1 MPFSTSSFAAARP
14 KARGSSSAWAPRV
27 QSVAQPP
34 RPPESLPGARFPG
47 QTVSKQKQ
55 VGALNAPQPTAPP
68 PGSPQGYGQ
77 PQAAPQIPPGAQP
90 PMQTVAPVDWNLIR
104 GAGDLMVAPPQAAQQ
119 PAMPAAPIPEQVW
132 TAAPTQGAP
141 AQAPAAPA
149 GGAVQMPTG
158 GIVPLT
164 GTGGPAP
171 GYDPYGGPQ
180 EQMGQG
186 QQRKAQDQANLLG
199 PLGDV
204 VGVGK
209 RGPMSPQDWAMAQ
222 NNLNYQNTLKAE
234 ADRQAGLDE
243 LARGY
248 GNVGL
253 SPEQQAVKEMLL
265 GRSQEGPFDA
275 AYMEQQ
281 RGAMGDRAALDL
293 QNQQESAGAEFARR
307 GLGGGLSEYQ
317 KAMLQQ
323 QASTGLQGQFAGMET
338 TARTANEEATRAA
351 LGMYQQQASEEAQQ
365 RAAYDEL
372 AANAYFN
379 TERGPVDFSSMM
391 TKASKKDRK
400 SVV

>member
-1 MPFSTSSFAAARP
+1 
-14 KARGSSSAWAPRV
+14 
-27 QSVAQPP
+27 
-34 RPPESLPGARFPG
+34 
-47 QTVSKQKQ
+47 
-55 VGALNAPQPTAPP
+55 
-68 PGSPQGYGQ
+68 
-77 PQAAPQIPPGAQP
+77 
-90 PMQTVAPVDWNLIR
+90 
-104 GAGDLMVAPPQAAQQ
+104 
-119 PAMPAAPIPEQVW
+119 
-132 TAAPTQGAP
+132 
-141 AQAPAAPA
+141 
-149 GGAVQMPTG
+149 
-158 GIVPLT
+158 
-164 GTGGPAP
+164 
-171 GYDPYGGPQ
+171 
-180 EQMGQG
+180 MGQG

-391 TKASKKDRK
+391 TKASKKSLGGQAGRPEK
-400 SVV
+400 PKPQSIFG